1 LLQVL
6 QRGDSVWQAA
16 LDGQSPPVHGQGFT
30 NYFPGINPG
39 WSILNISVFF
49 IIKTCIKAA
58 IKRQKNKR
66 GRQGE
71 FPPEVMKVIPGGSNY
86 CPDNGLT

>member
-49 IIKTCIKAA
+49 IMKNLHQGCYKTTK
-58 IKRQKNKR
+58 
-66 GRQGE
+66 E
-71 FPPEVMKVIPGGSNY
+71 
-86 CPDNGLT
+86 